1 VAPYGRRLLALI
13 FDWGLSWLVA
23 GLVVGMA
30 GDPDPL
36 VRSGANLAVFA
47 LETWVLTATAG
58 ISVGKLICGLR
69 VRRLDGRPVG
79 LGWALV
85 RVLLIL
91 AVLPALMWDRDYR
104 GMHDRATSTVVVRA

>member
-1 VAPYGRRLLALI
+1 MAPYGRRLLALI
-13 FDWGLSWLVA
+13 LDWGLSWLVA
-23 GLVVGMA
+23 ALLVGVTGNA
-30 GDPDPL
+30 DPF
-36 VRSGANLAVFA
+36 VRSGAQLIVFA
-47 LETWVLTATAG
+47 VEIWILTATAG
-58 ISVGKLICGLR
+58 ISAGKLICGLR